1 MPIHPCRCLIIS
13 GNLLLGALL
22 ITPAGAV
29 SQAAGADVT
38 GTWEGTLDA
47 GTAQLRLVVHVTRA
61 DDGALTGTLDSPD
74 QGATAIP
81 LTAVEGGEGRLAFSV
96 QSLGVSFEGTLGTDG
111 GVTGTFTQGPVSLPL
126 TLRQVDRPTEPSRPQ
141 LPREPFP
148 YRTEDVSIETPSPGV
163 VLAGTFT
170 FPAGEGPFPAVVLV
184 SGSGPQD
191 RDETIMGHKP
201 FLVLADHL
209 TRAGIAVLRYD
220 DRGVGGSTGSFAA
233 ATSEDFSVDAV
244 AAVQWLARRNDIA
257 VVGIVGH
264 SEGGLIGPMAAARSD
279 DIGFLVLL
287 AGPGIP
293 GAQILDL
300 QAAMINRV
308 AGAPEEVIRRNR
320 ELQQELFAILRS
332 EPDTAAASARLRA
345 ALERAASTLPDGSI
359 QRGRIDAE
367 LIQLNSP
374 WFRFFLDYDPRPAL
388 EQVRVPVLA
397 LNGGKDLQVPPN
409 ANLPEVRAALERGG
423 NPDVTTR
430 VLPGL
435 NHLFQTAATGGPEEY
450 ARIPETLSPL
460 ALDAVRDW
468 ILERFGPTG

>member
-1 MPIHPCRCLIIS
+1 MPAHPRRRLFRGCI
-13 GNLLLGALL
+13 LLGALL
-22 ITPAGAV
+22 ITPAWAA
-29 SQAAGADVT
+29 SQAAGTDAT

-47 GTAQLRLVVHVTRA
+47 GTAQLRLVVHVTRGE
-61 DDGALTGTLDSPD
+61 DGALAGTLDSPD
-74 QGATAIP
+74 QGATGIP
-81 LTAVEGGEGRLAFSV
+81 LTTVEGGGRRLAFTV
-96 QSLGVSFEGTLGTDG
+96 EALGASYEGTLGADG
-111 GVTGTFTQGPVSLPL
+111 AVVGTFTQGPVSLPL

-148 YRTEDVSIETPSPGV
+148 YRVQGVSIETPSPRV
-163 VLAGTFT
+163 RLAGTLT
-170 FPAGEGPFPAVVLV
+170 LPSGAGPFPAVVLV

-220 DRGVGGSTGSFAA
+220 DRGVAGSTGSFAT
-233 ATSEDFSVDAV
+233 ATTEDFSADAV
-244 AAVQWLARRNDIA
+244 AAVDWLARRPDVA

-264 SEGGLIGPMAAARSD
+264 SEGGLIGPMAATRSD
-279 DIGFLVLL
+279 DVGFLVLL
-287 AGPGIP
+287 AGPGVT
-293 GAQILDL
+293 GAEILDL

-332 EPDTAAASARLRA
+332 EPDTAAASRRLRE
-345 ALERAASTLPDGSI
+345 ALERAASTLPDGSV
-359 QRGRIDAE
+359 QRERIDAE
-367 LIQLNSP
+367 LTQLNSA
-374 WFRFFLDYDPRPAL
+374 WFRFFLEYDPRPAL

-435 NHLFQTAATGGPEEY
+435 NHLFQTAETGGPDEY
-450 ARIPETLSPL
+450 ARIPETMSPMV
-460 ALDAVRDW
+460 LDAVRDW
-468 ILERFGPTG
+468 ILERFGPSH